1 MLLLV
6 AVLLV
11 LVASLIHDLHLV
23 QLEIQKDTLIPKTK
37 VKALRGCKFGYLGQ
51 MYVFKEGEERD
62 IDVPADKISTNSFE
76 ILSTVEENKKVKEEK
91 KVINEDDE

>member
-1 MLLLV
+1 MKQYYRDIDYSWMLLLV

-37 VKALRGCKFGYLGQ
+37 VKKELG
-51 MYVFKEGEERD
+51 
-62 IDVPADKISTNSFE
+62 
-76 ILSTVEENKKVKEEK
+76 IL
-91 KVINEDDE
+91 DELGM